1 MVRYETLPVFAGDD
15 IHVVVE
21 TARGMAQKLSYKPDL
36 GLFAFSRPLPLGLV
50 YLYDW
55 GFIPSTCGEDGDPLD
70 GLVVHDGSSAPGVL
84 IPCRL
89 LGAVKV
95 EQREKGKTLRNDR
108 FLFRPAKAPRSADLT
123 DATDLPKRTREEI
136 EQFFT
141 ASVMGTGKELTFA
154 GWDGPRA
161 ARALLERGAAAFAA
175 KKK

>member
-1 MVRYETLPVFAGDD
+1 MVRYDTLPAFAGDD

-70 GLVVHDGSSAPGVL
+70 GLVIHDGASAPGVL

-95 EQREKGKTLRNDR
+95 EQRENGKTLRNDR
-108 FLFRPAKAPRSADLT
+108 YLLRPAKAPRSADLT
-123 DATDLPKRTREEI
+123 DATCLPQRTRKEI
-136 EQFFT
+136 EQFFA
-141 ASVMGTGKELTFA
+141 ASVMGTGKELNFA
-154 GWDGPRA
+154 GWDGPGP
-161 ARALLERGAAAFAA
+161 ALKALQHGAAAFAA
-175 KKK
+175 RKK